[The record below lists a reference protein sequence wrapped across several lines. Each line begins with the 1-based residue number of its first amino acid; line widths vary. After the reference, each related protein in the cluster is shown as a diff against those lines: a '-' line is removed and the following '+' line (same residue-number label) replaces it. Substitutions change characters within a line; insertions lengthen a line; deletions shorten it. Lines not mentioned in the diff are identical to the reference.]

1 MSKKKPPDD
10 PIGDYV
16 EWTEHRYDPGYYT
29 GGRISPGMRVLQKL
43 FSPREKRV
51 LRVVIVVVA
60 ILMIALLVRQWFF

>member
-1 MSKKKPPDD
+1 
-10 PIGDYV
+10 
-16 EWTEHRYDPGYYT
+16 
-29 GGRISPGMRVLQKL
+29 MRVLQKL